1 MTATL
6 EKRLSLLDAVLLLV
20 GGVIGSGIFL
30 TAGQVAAS
38 VKRADMFVLVWIAG
52 GVISLLACL
61 SVAEL
66 GGMFPSAGSQYV
78 FLREAYG
85 ELPAFLY
92 GWMIFAVVQTGAIAA
107 ISAGFAQYLGSLVP
121 ALSPYP
127 KVVSLT
133 AIAIVTIINIFGV
146 KQGSV
151 LVNVATWAK
160 YGGMAV
166 LVACGFTLGN
176 GSWTHFSQRLPDA
189 PAGPGLGIAF
199 GLAMVAVLFAYEG
212 WSYVTW
218 VAGEMKDAARN
229 VPRALI
235 SGIIAVTII
244 YALINAVYVYALPLD
259 SIIQSQAVV
268 REAGAALF
276 SPRIGALL
284 AVVVAI
290 STFGAMS
297 AAILATARMTYA
309 MARDG
314 YFFAALAYVHPKYHT
329 PVASLIAQAVWAS
342 VLALSG
348 TFGQLLTYAIFAM
361 ICGYVASVA
370 AVFVLRRKLPDRER
384 PYRCVGYPVVPA
396 LYIAIGSAWII
407 NTVVS
412 IPRESL
418 LSLGI
423 ALLGLPGYLYWA
435 RQKSRI

>member
-1 MTATL
+1 
-6 EKRLSLLDAVLLLV
+6 
-20 GGVIGSGIFL
+20 
-30 TAGQVAAS
+30 
-38 VKRADMFVLVWIAG
+38 MFVLVWIAG

-66 GGMFPSAGSQYV
+66 GGMFPTAGSQYV

-121 ALSPYP
+121 EVAPYS
-127 KVVSLT
+127 KAVSLT
-133 AIAIVTIINIFGV
+133 AIAIVTLINIFGV
-146 KQGSV
+146 KQGSL

-166 LVACGFTLGN
+166 LVVCGFAVGR
-176 GSWTHFSQRLPDA
+176 GSWAHFSQKLPDA
-189 PAGPGLGIAF
+189 PAGTELGISF
-199 GLAMVAVLFAYEG
+199 GLAMVAVVFAYEG

-218 VAGEMKDAARN
+218 VAGEMKEAARN

-259 SIIQSQAVV
+259 AIIESQAVV
-268 REAGAALF
+268 RDAGAALF
-276 SPRIGALL
+276 SPRIGSLL

-314 YFFAALAYVHPKYHT
+314 YFFSALAYVHPKYHT
-329 PVASLIAQAVWAS
+329 PVASLVAQAIWAS

-384 PYRCVGYPVVPA
+384 PYRCIGYPIVPA
-396 LYIAIGSAWII
+396 LYIVIGTAWII